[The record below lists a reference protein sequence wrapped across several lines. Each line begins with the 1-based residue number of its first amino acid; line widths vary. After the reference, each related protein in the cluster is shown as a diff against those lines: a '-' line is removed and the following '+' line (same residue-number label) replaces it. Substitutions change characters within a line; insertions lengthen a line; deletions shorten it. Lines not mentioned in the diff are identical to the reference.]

1 MKAVVALVGRP
12 NVGKSTLFNRLTR
25 SRDALV
31 ADQPGVTR
39 DRKYGIANYGERT
52 FFVVDTGGITE
63 QDSGI
68 AGLMRA
74 QAQLAIEE
82 ADVILFLVDGREGLS
97 SLDEV
102 IAEQLRRSQKL
113 LKLVINKV
121 EGQDRELV
129 ASEFYRLGLGGP
141 AIISAW
147 QGQGVEVMLRDLLT
161 FLPMTEGE
169 EEDEIPAKGFQFA
182 VIGRPNVG
190 KSTLVNR
197 LLGEERVLSFEEPGT
212 TRDSIAIPFCHHG
225 KSYTLVDTAG
235 IRRRSKVLDTLEK
248 FSVVKTLQA
257 IVAAQVVI
265 LVIDARDSLVE
276 QDLHLAGLILES
288 GKAVIIAVNK
298 WDGLSFDQRQGV
310 KAGLDR
316 RLPFLD
322 FARVHFISA
331 LHGSG
336 VGDLFPSIDE
346 AYRSA
351 SRHLPTGELNQALS
365 AAVENHPLPAVRGR
379 RIKLRYAHQGGQNP
393 PKIIIHGNQTEAVP
407 TSYKRYLTNHFRA
420 AFSLIGTPIELEFR
434 TVRNPFKERVNTLT
448 QRQLQKRKRLVHFR
462 KRNSG

>member
-1 MKAVVALVGRP
+1 MKAVALVGRP

-97 SLDEV
+97 SLDET
-102 IAEQLRRSQKL
+102 IAKQLRRSQKL
-113 LKLVINKV
+113 LKLVINKA
-121 EGQDRELV
+121 EGRDRELV
-129 ASEFYRLGLGGP
+129 ASEFYHLGLGEP
-141 AIISAW
+141 AVISAQ
-147 QGQGVEVMLRDLLT
+147 QGQGVGALLQDLLT
-161 FLPMTEGE
+161 FLPIIE
-169 EEDEIPAKGFQFA
+169 EEEGDIPTKGIQFA
-182 VIGRPNVG
+182 IVGRPNVG
-190 KSTLVNR
+190 KSTLVNHI
-197 LLGEERVLSFEEPGT
+197 LGEERVLSFEEPGT
-212 TRDSIAIPFCHHG
+212 TRDSIAIPFYHHD
-225 KSYTLVDTAG
+225 KDYTLVDTAG

-248 FSVVKTLQA
+248 FSVIKTLQA
-257 IVAAQVVI
+257 VATAQVVI

-288 GKAVIIAVNK
+288 GKAVVIAVNK
-298 WDGLSFDQRQGV
+298 WDGLPFDQRREV
-310 KAGLDR
+310 RANLDR

-331 LHGSG
+331 LYGSG
-336 VGDLFPSIDE
+336 VEDLFPSIDE
-346 AYRSA
+346 AYQSA
-351 SRHLPTGELNQALS
+351 SRHLLTGELNQALS
-365 AAVENHPLPAVRGR
+365 AAIEKHPPPAVRGR

-393 PKIIIHGNQTEAVP
+393 PKIIIHGNQTESVP
-407 TSYKRYLTNHFRA
+407 TSYKRYLTNHFRTV
-420 AFSLIGTPIELEFR
+420 FSLVGTPIELEFR
-434 TVRNPFKERVNTLT
+434 TAKNPFKERANILT
-448 QRQLQKRKRLVHFR
+448 ERQLQSRKRLVRFR
-462 KRNSG
+462 KARY

>member
-102 IAEQLRRSQKL
+102 IAEQLRRTQKL

-121 EGQDRELV
+121 EGQDRELA
-129 ASEFYRLGLGGP
+129 ASEFYCLGLGKP
-141 AIISAW
+141 TIISAQ
-147 QGQGVEVMLRDLLT
+147 QGQGVEVMLQDLLT
-161 FLPMTEGE
+161 SLPMAE
-169 EEDEIPAKGFQFA
+169 EKRDEIPAKGFQFA

-197 LLGEERVLSFEEPGT
+197 ILGEERVLSFEEPGT
-212 TRDSIAIPFCHHG
+212 TRDSIAIPFYHHG

-257 IVAAQVVI
+257 IAAAQVVI

-288 GKAVIIAVNK
+288 GKAVIVAVNK
-298 WDGLSFDQRQGV
+298 WDGLSFDQRQEV
-310 KAGLDR
+310 RAGLDR

-346 AYRSA
+346 AYQSA
-351 SRHLPTGELNQALS
+351 SRHLPTGGLNQVLL

-393 PKIIIHGNQTEAVP
+393 PKIIIHGNQTESVP
-407 TSYKRYLTNHFRA
+407 TSYKRYLTNHFRT

-434 TVRNPFKERVNTLT
+434 TVRNPFKGQVNNLT

-462 KRNSG
+462 KRSDA

>member
-12 NVGKSTLFNRLTR
+12 NVGKSTLFNRFTR

-39 DRKYGIANYGERT
+39 DRKYGIARYGEQS

-63 QDSGI
+63 QQSGI
-68 AGLMRA
+68 AGLMRM

-82 ADVILFLVDGREGLS
+82 ADAILFLVDGREGLS
-97 SLDEV
+97 SLDEA

-121 EGQDRELV
+121 EGRDRELV
-129 ASEFYRLGLGGP
+129 ASEFYRLGLGEP
-141 AIISAW
+141 AVISAQ
-147 QGQGVEVMLRDLLT
+147 QGQGIEALLQDLFTL
-161 FLPMTEGE
+161 LPMAERE
-169 EEDEIPAKGFQFA
+169 EVEIPAKGLQFA
-182 VIGRPNVG
+182 IVGRPNVG

-197 LLGEERVLSFEEPGT
+197 ILGEERVLSFEEPGT
-212 TRDSIAIPFCHHG
+212 TRDSIAISFYHHG
-225 KSYTLVDTAG
+225 KDYTLVDTAG
-235 IRRRSKVLDTLEK
+235 IRRRSKILDTLEK

-257 IVAAQVVI
+257 VAAAQVVI
-265 LVIDARDSLVE
+265 LVIDARSSLVE

-288 GKAVIIAVNK
+288 GRAVVIVVNK
-298 WDGLSFDQRQGV
+298 WDGLPFDQRRGV
-310 KAGLDR
+310 RAELDR

-322 FARVHFISA
+322 FARIHFISA

-336 VGDLFPSIDE
+336 VEALFPSIDE
-346 AYRSA
+346 AYQSA

-365 AAVENHPLPAVRGR
+365 DAVEKHPPPTVRGR

-393 PKIIIHGNQTEAVP
+393 PKIIIHGNQAEAVP
-407 TSYKRYLTNHFRA
+407 TSYKRYLINYFRT
-420 AFSLIGTPIELEFR
+420 AFSLVGTPIELEFR
-434 TVRNPFKERVNTLT
+434 TVKNPFREQANILT
-448 QRQLQKRKRLVHFR
+448 QRQLQKRKRLVRFR
-462 KRNSG
+462 KRGEWG